1 MTDSLKK
8 AKTFFKELQ
17 NLCKQYQITIEIA
30 SGAGT
35 VSKQPYFFFTDEATR
50 RCWTIDQLR
59 SDNILD
65 KVKNWV
71 E

>member
-35 VSKQPYFFFTDEATR
+35 GGQCQPGEDGFSGDDEP
-50 RCWTIDQLR
+50 
-59 SDNILD
+59 
-65 KVKNWV
+65 
-71 E
+71 